1 MKTAVI
7 IVGVLVVMAGAVG
20 GLAAWFARAGAAA
33 GTAGGVG
40 TAVRVEPARIGT
52 LTEVVNAPGEI
63 EAKTKVSISARVAA
77 RVAELPYRE
86 GDTVTKGSPAAR
98 PPAPPSVLVRLDS
111 KDLEAALRSVKARYN
126 GQAAELKVSEARIE
140 SQGSQIAAAR
150 VTHADAERNLRRQKQ
165 LFESK
170 DVSEQEVEAAQAK
183 VDELKAQLQSAE
195 HQLRADTAN
204 LMVIRH
210 SMEAAAAEV
219 ERAEEDLSYSVITSP
234 IDGVITNVET
244 EVGELVVTGILNTP
258 GTTIMEVAD
267 LSKMLLV
274 ARVDESS
281 IASVKAGQKA
291 KVRVQAYPDEV
302 FDGVVETVALARTE
316 SKEDGATFYEAKI
329 LLSTGGRRILSG
341 LTADVDIETKR
352 HDNVLTAPS
361 QAVLGR
367 PVDDL
372 PADVRTRPE
381 VSPNKTFATV
391 VYRVVD
397 NKATVTPVT
406 VGPSDLT
413 GTVIRSGLKAGD
425 QVIVGPYKALETLAN
440 AQAVKVEKPTT
451 QPAVALKK

>member
-33 GTAGGVG
+33 GAAGGIG
-40 TAVRVEPARIGT
+40 TAVRVEPARRAT

-77 RVAELPYRE
+77 RVAELPHRE
-86 GDTVTKGSPAAR
+86 GDTVTKGNPAAK
-98 PPAPPSVLVRLDS
+98 PPVPPSVLVRLDS

-140 SQGSQIAAAR
+140 SQQSQIAAAR

-165 LFESK
+165 LLESK

-281 IASVKAGQKA
+281 IASVKAGQRA

-329 LLSTGGRRILSG
+329 LLDTGGRRILSG

-352 HDNVLTAPS
+352 HDGVLTVPS

-381 VSPNKTFATV
+381 VSPNKTIATV
-391 VYRVVD
+391 VYRIVN

-413 GTVIRSGLKAGD
+413 DTEIRSGLKDGD

-440 AQAVKVEKPTT
+440 GQAVKIEAATT
-451 QPAVALKK
+451 KPAVALKK